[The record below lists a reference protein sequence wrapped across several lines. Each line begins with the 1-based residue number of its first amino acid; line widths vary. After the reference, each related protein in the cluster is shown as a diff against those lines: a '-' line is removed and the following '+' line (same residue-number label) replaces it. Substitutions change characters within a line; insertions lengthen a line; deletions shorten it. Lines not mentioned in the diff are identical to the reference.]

1 MIQQMFPVIRANDG
15 SEILIRGDEGCAA
28 FAIWQDH
35 TTAYNFLK
43 EQEEKQKLEDEWW
56 EERYR
61 QAPELPEGFE
71 NM

>member
-28 FAIWQDH
+28 LAIWQDH

-43 EQEEKQKLEDEWW
+43 EQEEKQKLEDEW
-56 EERYR
+56 
-61 QAPELPEGFE
+61 
-71 NM
+71 